1 MTAAIYETGAEPSP
15 VRPRLP
21 TGAEG
26 TRAWCTVDLAALR
39 HNAARL
45 RARAGVPLVPMVKA
59 DAYGLGVDAVVRALG
74 APFHNEPAADDAP
87 WALGV
92 AAVQEGE
99 TLRAFGVSGRVLCTS
114 PVLPEELARMAQA
127 HLTPSLHREQDVLAW
142 RALTAAPWHLAID
155 TGMHRAGVGWRQVP
169 SLQSVVALH
178 PPEGVFTHFHSADR
192 PNGSRE
198 LQEARFRCALD
209 TLALP
214 AGVLRHADNSWAHV
228 ARSPSP
234 WDLARPGIAL
244 YGSPSDSEL
253 GLRPVVHVHARVVDV
268 HALEAGDTVSYDATF
283 TADRARRIA
292 TVALGYGDGYRR
304 ALSNRGQ
311 MLLRGHR
318 VPVVGMVTMDMT
330 MLDVTDV
337 PCEVGDVA
345 TALGAELDGAQ
356 CLSLDDVA
364 SRGGLSPYELLVG
377 WRLRLPRVY
386 LP

>member
-1 MTAAIYETGAEPSP
+1 M
-15 VRPRLP
+15 
-21 TGAEG
+21 
-26 TRAWCTVDLAALR
+26 RAWCTVDLAALR
-39 HNAARL
+39 HNAAQL

-59 DAYGLGVDAVVRALG
+59 DAYGLGVGAVVRALG
-74 APFHNEPAADDAP
+74 APLLGELPSDGAP

-92 AAVQEGE
+92 ATVQEGE
-99 TLRAFGVSGRVLCTS
+99 ALRGLGASGRVLCTS
-114 PVLPEELARMAQA
+114 PVLPDELPRMAGAQV
-127 HLTPSLHREQDVLAW
+127 TPALHRAADVLAW
-142 RALTAAPWHLAID
+142 RAITSAPWHLAID
-155 TGMHRAGVGWRQVP
+155 TGMHRAGIGWRHVH
-169 SLQSVVALH
+169 SLQTVVTAH
-178 PPEGVFTHFHSADR
+178 PPEGVFTHLHSADR
-192 PNGSRE
+192 DNGSRE

-209 TLALP
+209 ALALP
-214 AGVLRHADNSWAHV
+214 AGTLRHVDNSGGHV

-244 YGSPSDSEL
+244 YGSPGASVLD
-253 GLRPVVHVHARVVDV
+253 LRPVVHVHARVVDV
-268 HALEAGDTVSYDATF
+268 HDLEAGDTVSYDATF

-318 VPVVGMVTMDMT
+318 VPVVGLVTMDMT
-330 MLDVTDV
+330 MLDVTGV

-345 TALGAELDGAQ
+345 TALGADLDGQ
-356 CLSLDDVA
+356 GCLTLDEVA
-364 SRGGLSPYELLVG
+364 ALGAVSPYELLVG